1 MNLRERALNVLLWY
15 SIFAWGSWF
24 GGTLYQMLVI
34 VPIWSAAPPESV
46 REFFQGTSYTEHIF
60 NFFGPPYMVARVL
73 PVLIA
78 LALAWHLP
86 RLRRLLGLAYAC
98 LVATVI
104 FTLAFI
110 YPINEVLFFQA
121 GAGLPAA
128 EVQRLASTWIWADR
142 LRFGVGVIA
151 FVALLRAFQLP
162 LTREAGRRQDAA
174 SA

>member
-1 MNLRERALNVLLWY
+1 VNPRERVLNLLLWY
-15 SIFAWGSWF
+15 SILAWGSWF

-34 VPIWSAAPPESV
+34 VPMWSAAPPESV
-46 REFFQGTSYTEHIF
+46 REFFHGTSYMKHIF

-86 RLRRLLGLAYAC
+86 RLRRLLGLACVC
-98 LVATVI
+98 LVATVVY
-104 FTLAFI
+104 TLAFI

-121 GAGLPAA
+121 GGELAA
-128 EVQRLASTWIWADR
+128 DEIRHMVSTWIWADR

-151 FVALLRAFQLP
+151 LVALLRAFRVP
-162 LTREAGRRQDAA
+162 LTRDVGLRQDTA
-174 SA
+174 ST